1 MGQGLSTKVQQ
12 AAVAA
17 LSRLLPEDQ
26 RPLPLS
32 AVRLAASS
40 SDIVPNNGPTW
51 SSTGSE
57 GCCQAVMVA
66 AAKLVA
72 QLAPHLRVGGD
83 GWATWQATIA
93 AVHPDLGF
101 QPATVMLSA
110 YGSFD
115 GTLGNTADKQP
126 VHYSAFGAAVS
137 EVELDV
143 LTGERRVLATHIM
156 YDCGYSL
163 NPAIDLGQVEGAF
176 VMGLGVVLS
185 EEVTVDDTTGQHLSN
200 STWTY
205 KIPTPDLIPQ
215 QFSVSFLANAPNR
228 TGIMS
233 SKASGEP
240 ALMNATSVLMAL
252 QQAAA
257 AAVEEVQG
265 LADGSFCGAVVNKG
279 ASDEHWRVLPA
290 PATPQ
295 RLKGIIGQ
303 FSIAD
308 ALEAALKGPL

>member
-1 MGQGLSTKVQQ
+1 
-12 AAVAA
+12 
-17 LSRLLPEDQ
+17 
-26 RPLPLS
+26 
-32 AVRLAASS
+32 
-40 SDIVPNNGPTW
+40 
-51 SSTGSE
+51 
-57 GCCQAVMVA
+57 
-66 AAKLVA
+66 
-72 QLAPHLRVGGD
+72 
-83 GWATWQATIA
+83 
-93 AVHPDLGF
+93 
-101 QPATVMLSA
+101 
-110 YGSFD
+110 
-115 GTLGNTADKQP
+115 
-126 VHYSAFGAAVS
+126 
-137 EVELDV
+137 
-143 LTGERRVLATHIM
+143 M